1 MDCIFEMQNPCNLSL
16 SLGAPWYNA
25 IWRPFGMAEI
35 DAACLM
41 IAMQLTGLHFRKKG
55 GREKRAREEETVR
68 KGKGKMM

>member
-1 MDCIFEMQNPCNLSL
+1 
-16 SLGAPWYNA
+16 
-25 IWRPFGMAEI
+25 MAEI